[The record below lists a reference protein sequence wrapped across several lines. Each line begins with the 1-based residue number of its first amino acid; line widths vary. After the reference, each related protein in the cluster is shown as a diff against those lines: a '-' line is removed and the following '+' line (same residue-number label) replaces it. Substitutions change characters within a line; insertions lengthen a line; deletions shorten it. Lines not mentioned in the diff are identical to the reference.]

1 MSAAFWTSCI
11 NEGVVPMSTAF
22 WTSCINVGVVPMSA
36 AFWTSCIN
44 VLHFGLAVLM
54 RELFQ

>member
-11 NEGVVPMSTAF
+11 NE
-22 WTSCINVGVVPMSA
+22 GVVPMSA

-54 RELFQ
+54 SELFQ

>member
-11 NEGVVPMSTAF
+11 NER
-22 WTSCINVGVVPMSA
+22 VVPMSA
-36 AFWTSCIN
+36 AFWTNCIN
-44 VLHFGLAVLM
+44 VLHFRLVVLM